1 MRNALLSMMLLALS
15 ATAAAS
21 DPGEAHTD
29 FPAQLRLDIAFGETH
44 ATTFRLNGIELA
56 AAERALAQ
64 NDTGGID
71 TEPMNTD
78 DYTIGDEPY
87 EFDPDV
93 PPPKRTTTDTTTTT
107 TGTPT
112 TGTRTTTAR
121 TTTRTSGWSLTPIQW
136 LGIGAAALA
145 VGVVLADSG
154 GGDEEPRVSASGG
167 N

>member
-1 MRNALLSMMLLALS
+1 MRNAILSMMLLALS

-21 DPGEAHTD
+21 DAREPHTD

-87 EFDPDV
+87 EFDPNV
-93 PPPKRTTTDTTTTT
+93 PPPKGTATESTTTTT
-107 TGTPT
+107 TGTPRT
-112 TGTRTTTAR
+112 TSTTTAR
-121 TTTRTSGWSLTPIQW
+121 TTTRSSGWSLTPIQW

-154 GGDEEPRVSASGG
+154 GGDEEPQVSASGG